1 MVVVVVVVVVVLWL
15 VVVVGALVDLVC
27 GGVSTVVSSSCWKRN
42 EAICGSEGG
51 SLSYNKT
58 HLPIV

>member
-15 VVVVGALVDLVC
+15 VVVVGAFVDLVC
-27 GGVSTVVSSSCWKRN
+27 GGVSTVVSSNCWKRN
-42 EAICGSEGG
+42 EAMSEGG
-51 SLSYNKT
+51 SLTYNLT